1 MSTGVLRDWARG
13 RHPLRRAF
21 LSVLSGSVA
30 VQEVLV
36 GGLGRAKLR
45 DLKMSATDLASGSV
59 KGPVKKPPSRVR
71 TRRCPAHS
79 NPKLHTWKV
88 HTVIYLPSLSV
99 CHLLPRITGAP
110 SVCQA
115 DRAL

>member
-13 RHPLRRAF
+13 RHPLCRAF

-71 TRRCPAHS
+71 PAAPLTPTPSSTHEKS
-79 NPKLHTWKV
+79 T
-88 HTVIYLPSLSV
+88 LPYTSPRSL
-99 CHLLPRITGAP
+99 
-110 SVCQA
+110 
-115 DRAL
+115 